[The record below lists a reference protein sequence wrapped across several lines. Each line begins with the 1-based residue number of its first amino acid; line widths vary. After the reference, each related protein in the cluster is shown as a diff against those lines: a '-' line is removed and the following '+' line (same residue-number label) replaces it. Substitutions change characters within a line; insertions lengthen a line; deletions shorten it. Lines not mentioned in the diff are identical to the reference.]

1 MIRRNVAGQVIYLP
15 QLTTTDGTP
24 ITSSATLTVAKD
36 GSEAGSGGTLAH
48 VSNGVWKYTPTQ
60 AETDAAIVGLI
71 LTGTNAVPVVL
82 NLVTTAAD
90 TSAVALGANTTTPT
104 NLSAAQVRTELAT
117 ELARIDVA
125 ISTRSAFNAAS
136 DTVTVGTNND
146 KTGYALTQAFPSNFA
161 SLGINSDGHIS
172 RVVLVDTTTANT
184 DMRGTD
190 NALLASSYTTPANGD
205 IAAIKA
211 KTDNLPNDP
220 ATLAKQDEI
229 LGAIGDIECGGG
241 GGLTG
246 DYTLTVTVTD
256 ADTSQP
262 IENATVTLSRT
273 GERGA
278 ELTDVNGVAVLGLDA
293 ATWSWIV
300 RAAGYESRTGTVVV
314 SGDQALSVEMDGIV
328 QPEPPE
334 PAEAPLCAVTLP
346 VINQYGV
353 RLSGVSVGFKFAGLQ
368 PNADPGAVI
377 MSPPPPQVSDGNGVV
392 QVNLIRLARYT
403 ATYKIEGET
412 RNIAIAVPD
421 EGSFIVVDT

>member
-1 MIRRNVAGQVIYLP
+1 MIRRNTAGQVIYLP
-15 QLTTTDGTP
+15 QLTTTDGTA

-36 GSEAGSGGTLAH
+36 GTEAASAGDLAH

-82 NLVTTAAD
+82 NLITTGAD
-90 TSAVALGANTTTPT
+90 TSAVALGANTVAPLDATQTQQ
-104 NLSAAQVRTELAT
+104 AAA
-117 ELARIDVA
+117 DA
-125 ISTRSAFNAAS
+125 I
-136 DTVTVGTNND
+136 
-146 KTGYALTQAFPSNFA
+146 TQAVPANFA
-161 SLGINSDGHIS
+161 SLGITGDGYIS

-190 NALLASSYTTPANGD
+190 NALLASSYTAPANGD

-229 LGAIGDIECGGG
+229 LAAIGDIDCGGG

-293 ATWSWIV
+293 ATWSWVV

-314 SGDQALSVEMDGIV
+314 SGDQALSVGMDGIV

>member
-1 MIRRNVAGQVIYLP
+1 MPNSNPRSIQVGSVDNTLLATVYN
-15 QLTTTDGTP
+15 TDGSIKADLAHNTTGISIFVQRIGEANGSALTLSAKATP
-24 ITSSATLTVAKD
+24 QTTHADGAFLNLGGGDISVDCPDAPFATYKGRARIYGTFD
-36 GSEAGSGGTLAH
+36 GGTIIGEWFD
-48 VSNGVWKYTPTQ
+48 VVGF
-60 AETDAAIVGLI
+60 DAA
-71 LTGTNAVPVVL
+71 
-82 NLVTTAAD
+82 
-90 TSAVALGANTTTPT
+90 AVAVGANT
-104 NLSAAQVRTELAT
+104 
-117 ELARIDVA
+117 
-125 ISTRSAFNAAS
+125 
-136 DTVTVGTNND
+136 
-146 KTGYALTQAFPSNFA
+146 
-161 SLGINSDGHIS
+161 
-172 RVVLVDTTTANT
+172 
-184 DMRGTD
+184 
-190 NALLASSYTTPANGD
+190 TTPANGD

-220 ATLAKQDEI
+220 AGVSDVSPSIDFAPEITINPTELSSGSVDLIRDGLATLAKQDEI

-278 ELTDVNGVAVLGLDA
+278 ELTDVNGVAVVGLDA

-314 SGDQALSVEMDGIV
+314 TGDQALSVEMDGIV